1 MKLVIVSGL
10 SGSGKTIALHTLEDA
25 GYYCVD
31 NLPLALL
38 PAFVETALL
47 PSLNPQQAHE
57 TLAAQERAAIGIDVR
72 GGIREL
78 RHLNQQLKQL
88 RELHPELTIQLLYLH
103 AEQEVLRRRFS
114 ETRRLHPLGHGGV
127 PLDEALRTEA
137 ELLAPLREAADLVI
151 DTSHTTIHQL
161 RALLRARL
169 LEQEQR
175 GLSLLLQSFGFKH
188 GAPTDSDFIFD
199 VRCLPNPHWDPR
211 LRPLTGRDPE
221 VAAFLGELPEV
232 QAMLDQLEHA
242 LLAWLP
248 LFEREQ
254 RPFVCVSL
262 GCTGG
267 QHRSVYM
274 VERLAERLRRHY
286 PSLAIRHRE
295 LS

>member
-38 PAFVETALL
+38 PAFVNTALL
-47 PSLNPQQAHE
+47 QPLSLDPERAM
-57 TLAAQERAAIGIDVR
+57 APQERAAIGIDVR
-72 GGIREL
+72 GGVSEL
-78 RHLNQQLKQL
+78 RHLHQQLARL
-88 RELHPELTIQLLYLH
+88 REGHPELKIQLLFLH
-103 AEQEVLRRRFS
+103 AEHTVLLRRFS
-114 ETRRLHPLGHGGV
+114 ETRRLHPLGREGL
-127 PLDEALRTEA
+127 PLDEALLAEA
-137 ELLAPLREAADLVI
+137 ELLAPLREAADLII
-151 DTSHTTIHQL
+151 DTSRSNIHQL

-199 VRCLPNPHWDPR
+199 MRCLPNPHWEPR
-211 LRPLTGRDPE
+211 LRPLTGRDAE
-221 VAAFLGELPEV
+221 VAAFLGDLPEV
-232 QAMLDQLEHA
+232 RAMLDQLEQA

-248 LFEREQ
+248 MFEREQ
-254 RPFVCVSL
+254 RQFLCVSL

-267 QHRSVYM
+267 QHRSVFM
-274 VERLAERLRRHY
+274 VERLAERLRKHY

>member
-38 PAFVETALL
+38 PAFVDTALFRPL
-47 PSLNPQQAHE
+47 SQVGDETMPPQE
-57 TLAAQERAAIGIDVR
+57 KAAIGIDVR
-72 GGIREL
+72 GGIGEL
-78 RHLNQQLKQL
+78 RHLHQQLNQL
-88 RELHPELTIQLLYLH
+88 REAHPGLTIQLLFLH
-103 AEQEVLRRRFS
+103 AEHAVLLRRFS
-114 ETRRLHPLGHGGV
+114 ETRRLHPLGREGL
-127 PLDEALRTEA
+127 PLDEALLAEA
-137 ELLAPLREAADLVI
+137 ELLAPLREAADLII
-151 DTSHTTIHQL
+151 DTSRSNIHQL

-199 VRCLPNPHWDPR
+199 MRCLPNPHWDPR
-211 LRPLTGRDPE
+211 LRPLTGRDAE
-221 VAAFLGELPEV
+221 VAAFLGDLPEV
-232 QAMLDQLEHA
+232 RAMLDQLEQA

-248 LFEREQ
+248 MFEREQ
-254 RPFVCVSL
+254 RQFLCVSL

-267 QHRSVYM
+267 QHRSVFM
-274 VERLAERLRRHY
+274 VERLAERLRKHY

>member
-38 PAFVETALL
+38 PAFVDTALL
-47 PSLNPQQAHE
+47 QPLSLDPEQAM
-57 TLAAQERAAIGIDVR
+57 APQERAAIGIDVR
-72 GGIREL
+72 GGVSEL
-78 RHLNQQLKQL
+78 RHLHQQLARL
-88 RELHPELTIQLLYLH
+88 REGHPELKIQLLFLH
-103 AEQEVLRRRFS
+103 AEHKVLLRRFS
-114 ETRRLHPLGHGGV
+114 ETRRLHPLGREGL
-127 PLDEALRTEA
+127 PLDEALLAEA
-137 ELLAPLREAADLVI
+137 ELLAPLREAADLII
-151 DTSHTTIHQL
+151 DTSRSNIHQL

-199 VRCLPNPHWDPR
+199 MRCLPNPHWDPR
-211 LRPLTGRDPE
+211 LRPLTGRDAE
-221 VAAFLGELPEV
+221 VAAFLGDLPEV
-232 QAMLDQLEHA
+232 RAMLDQLEQA

-248 LFEREQ
+248 MFEREQ
-254 RPFVCVSL
+254 RQFLCVSL

-267 QHRSVYM
+267 QHRSVFM
-274 VERLAERLRRHY
+274 VERLAERLRKHY

>member
-38 PAFVETALL
+38 PAFVA
-47 PSLNPQQAHE
+47 S
-57 TLAAQERAAIGIDVR
+57 TLKQPLMAQEHAAIGIDIR
-72 GGIREL
+72 GGVSE
-78 RHLNQQLKQL
+78 L
-88 RELHPELTIQLLYLH
+88 RELQQHMDRLLEEHHGLRIQLIYLH
-103 AEQEVLRRRFS
+103 AEHEILLRRFS
-114 ETRRLHPLGHGGV
+114 ETRRLHPLVRSGL
-127 PLDEALRTEA
+127 PLDEALVAEA
-137 ELLAPLREAADLVI
+137 ELLAPLREAADLII
-151 DTSHTTIHQL
+151 DTSHSNIHQL

-169 LEQEQR
+169 LAATDTR
-175 GLSLLLQSFGFKH
+175 FSLLLQSFGFKH

-211 LRPLTGRDPE
+211 LRPLTGRDTE
-221 VAAFLGELPEV
+221 VSAFLAELPEV
-232 QAMLDQLEHA
+232 RDMLDQLEQA
-242 LLAWLP
+242 LMSWLP
-248 LFEREQ
+248 MFEREHRQ
-254 RPFVCVSL
+254 FLCVSL

-274 VERLAERLRRHY
+274 VERLAERLSKQY